1 MRIAACGRG
10 RLPDAA
16 GGGSLASAG
25 GARGAIA
32 QSGERLNGIQEVGGS
47 TPPGSTTPP
56 SPAVAARSGPSMT
69 RAKARVLVTGGAG
82 YIGSHAVLAFRE
94 AGYPVA
100 VLDDLSAGHRA
111 AVPDGVDFIE
121 GDAGDPDLAAR
132 TIAERRIGAVAHFAA
147 SVSVPESVA
156 DPLLYYRNN
165 SVASANLVRA
175 CIDGGVKLFVFSS
188 TAAVY
193 GAPRALPVSE
203 ALAPDPINPYGR
215 SKLVTEWTLRDA
227 AAAHDFRFAA
237 LRYFNVAGADPGGR
251 AGQAGPKAGHLIA
264 VACEAALGLRDGVTV
279 HGADYPTADGTG
291 VRDYIHV
298 SDLAR
303 VHVAALDSL
312 AEGAEGGV
320 FNCGYGRGFSVREV
334 LAAVEAEAGTRLRV
348 RDGPRRPGDPPALV
362 ADASRLGAA
371 MRWSPRHDDL
381 RVIVRTALA
390 WRRSPAFGFGAG

>member
-1 MRIAACGRG
+1 
-10 RLPDAA
+10 
-16 GGGSLASAG
+16 
-25 GARGAIA
+25 
-32 QSGERLNGIQEVGGS
+32 
-47 TPPGSTTPP
+47 
-56 SPAVAARSGPSMT
+56 MT
-69 RAKARVLVTGGAG
+69 GAKARVLVTGGAG

-94 AGYPVA
+94 AGYPVT
-100 VLDDLSAGHRA
+100 VLDDLSTGHRA
-111 AVPDGVDFIE
+111 AVPDGVDFVE
-121 GDAGDPDLAAR
+121 GDAGDPDLAAKI
-132 TIAERRIGAVAHFAA
+132 IAERRIGAAAHLAA

-165 SVASANLVRA
+165 SGASANLIRA
-175 CIDGGVKLFVFSS
+175 CIDGGVRLFVFSS

-193 GAPRALPVSE
+193 GAPRALPASE
-203 ALAPDPINPYGR
+203 ALAPEPINPYGR
-215 SKLVTEWTLRDA
+215 SKLVTEWALQDA

-237 LRYFNVAGADPGGR
+237 LRYFNVAGADPDGR

-312 AEGAEGGV
+312 AAGAEGGV
-320 FNCGYGRGFSVREV
+320 FNCGYGHGFSVREV

-348 RDGPRRPGDPPALV
+348 REGPRRAGDPPALV

-381 RVIVRTALA
+381 RFIVRTALS
-390 WRRSPAFGFGAG
+390 WRRNPAYGFDAR